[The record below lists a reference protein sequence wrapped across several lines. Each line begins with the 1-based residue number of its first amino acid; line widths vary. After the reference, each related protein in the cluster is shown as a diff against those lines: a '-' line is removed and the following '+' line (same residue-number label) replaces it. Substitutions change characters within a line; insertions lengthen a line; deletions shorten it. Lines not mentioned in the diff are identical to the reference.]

1 MRAAAAVAPR
11 ATLGELPV
19 ADLAGRRVGA
29 QVARPGAVVRRPV
42 LDWQESTSTVNGIKR
57 DDDLERKV
65 PRQK

>member
-29 QVARPGAVVRRPV
+29 QVARPGAVFRIDRN
-42 LDWQESTSTVNGIKR
+42 WQESTSTVNGIKR